1 MLSTQRAGLIRD
13 GSLTPKLVDVLRK
26 IFCWFSVSWKPDNDD
41 QAVRLNRVEASRLWY
56 RCGIKLSNLEQLLE
70 AKSPPTSD
78 VCFEDFLERLSS
90 VVRAEDEVLGDQLP
104 YSRGTTVFQVSNI
117 FCLTVFLVAD

>member
-1 MLSTQRAGLIRD
+1 MIRD
-13 GSLTPKLVDVLRK
+13 GSLTPELVNVLRK
-26 IFCWFSVSWKPDNDD
+26 IFCWYSVSWKLDD
-41 QAVRLNRVEASRLWY
+41 DDHLVRLNRVEASRLWY
-56 RCGIKLSNLEQLLE
+56 RCGMKLSNLEQLFE

-78 VCFEDFLERLSS
+78 VCFEDLLERLSS

-117 FCLTVFLVAD
+117 FCLTACLVAE

>member
-1 MLSTQRAGLIRD
+1 MIRD
-13 GSLTPKLVDVLRK
+13 GSLTPELVNVLRK
-26 IFCWFSVSWKPDNDD
+26 VFCWYSVSWKPDNDD
-41 QAVRLNRVEASRLWY
+41 QVVRLNRVEASRLWY
-56 RCGIKLSNLEQLLE
+56 RCGMKLSDLEQLLE

-78 VCFEDFLERLSS
+78 VCFEDFLERLSN

-117 FCLTVFLVAD
+117 FCLTACLVAE